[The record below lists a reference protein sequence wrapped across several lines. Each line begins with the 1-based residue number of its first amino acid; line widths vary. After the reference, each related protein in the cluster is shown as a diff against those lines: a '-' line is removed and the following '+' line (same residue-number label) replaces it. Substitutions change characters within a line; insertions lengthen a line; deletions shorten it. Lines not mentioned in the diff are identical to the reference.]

1 MANAPLGTTDLAPAS
16 TRAYK
21 IVKQLA
27 NHSGGSVTLCD
38 WQSPETLPPNAPL
51 PVMQTGP
58 GARAEWQAMRLVA
71 VKTLVRSFPGGWAEA
86 CRQHRELKNVLDIPP
101 HPNIVEFYDAFV
113 DSRTGLLYM
122 VFEPME
128 GNLHTLLK
136 VRKGK
141 PFTDGLACILFSQM
155 VAALGHLHSLD
166 IVHCHITP
174 ENILVTTTGLFDYR
188 SGPLPPSEPQHASQE
203 GTTTSDIVAIV
214 KLCDFAQACSMPT
227 QTADPDTKVG
237 TRWYR
242 APELLLNGPK
252 YSLPIDM
259 WALGC
264 VMAECLLLKPLFPG
278 TSQTDMLMRII
289 ALMGDPG
296 DTYGLDSNGDPIGG
310 GTWDE
315 GVELASQWGVTLPRV
330 QPRDLHT
337 FFGARVPTALVQC
350 IGQLLRYDPTERLT
364 ALECLNHTYFREIL
378 TLNDIPDLSAPHLF
392 SANSDMRKL

>member
-1 MANAPLGTTDLAPAS
+1 MRQTPAS

-27 NHSGGSVTLCD
+27 NHNIASVALCD
-38 WQSPETLPPNAPL
+38 WHSPETLPPDAPL

-71 VKTLVRSFPGGWAEA
+71 VKTLARPFPGGWIEA
-86 CRQHRELKNVLDIPP
+86 RRRHPELKVSLRASPIHPRQQQPAKVPPRFTQNALEIPP

-113 DSRTGLLYM
+113 DSATGVLSM

-128 GNLHTLLK
+128 GNLYTLLK

-166 IVHCHITP
+166 IIHCHIMP
-174 ENILVTTTGLFDYR
+174 ENILITTTGLFDYR
-188 SGPLPPSEPQHASQE
+188 TTPSGPQPPSES
-203 GTTTSDIVAIV
+203 TTRDIVAIA
-214 KLCDFAQACSMPT
+214 KLCDFAQACSPSQT
-227 QTADPDTKVG
+227 QSEEHDTKVG

-242 APELLLNGPK
+242 APELLLNGPM

-264 VMAECLLLKPLFPG
+264 VMAECVLLKPLFPG

-296 DTYGLDSNGDPIGG
+296 DTYGLDLNGDPIGG

-330 QPRDLHT
+330 RVLFLDISTPRSAVVCT
-337 FFGARVPTALVQC
+337 RV
-350 IGQLLRYDPTERLT
+350 
-364 ALECLNHTYFREIL
+364 
-378 TLNDIPDLSAPHLF
+378 
-392 SANSDMRKL
+392 